1 MRAVLPIKKKLNMEL
16 KKEKMKK
23 TITDLKDIIRLG
35 GGMNLDATLFTLTE
49 LNDFAVLAERSGAI
63 IRVKNTEN
71 LTVNN
76 LKEIA
81 KLGRG
86 KVIFEF

>member
-1 MRAVLPIKKKLNMEL
+1 MAKKLIKYENKKKEN
-16 KKEKMKK
+16 KK

-35 GGMNLDATLFTLTE
+35 GGMNLDATLFTVT
-49 LNDFAVLAERSGAI
+49 VVTLAERSGAI
-63 IRVKNTEN
+63 INVKNTEN

-81 KLGRG
+81 KLGHG

>member
-1 MRAVLPIKKKLNMEL
+1 
-16 KKEKMKK
+16 MKK

-35 GGMNLDATLFTLTE
+35 GGMNLDATIFTMTE

-63 IRVKNTEN
+63 INVKNTEN

>member
-1 MRAVLPIKKKLNMEL
+1 
-16 KKEKMKK
+16 MKK

-35 GGMNLDATLFTLTE
+35 GGMNLDATLYTISE
-49 LNDFAVLAERSGAI
+49 LYDFAILAERSGAI
-63 IRVKNTEN
+63 INIKNTED

-86 KVIFEF
+86 KVIFKFKTIAN

>member
-1 MRAVLPIKKKLNMEL
+1 
-16 KKEKMKK
+16 MKK

-35 GGMNLDATLFTLTE
+35 GGMNLDATLYTISE
-49 LNDFAVLAERSGAI
+49 LYDFAILAERSGAI
-63 IRVKNTEN
+63 INIKNTED

-86 KVIFEF
+86 KVIFKFKSIAN

>member
-1 MRAVLPIKKKLNMEL
+1 
-16 KKEKMKK
+16 MKK

-35 GGMNLDATLFTLTE
+35 GGMNLDATLFTVSE
-49 LNDFAVLAERSGAI
+49 LNDFAILAERSGAI
-63 IRVKNTEN
+63 INVKNTEN
-71 LTVNN
+71 LTINN

>member
-1 MRAVLPIKKKLNMEL
+1 
-16 KKEKMKK
+16 MKK

-35 GGMNLDATLFTLTE
+35 GGMNKDATLFTVTE

-63 IRVKNTEN
+63 IRVKNTED

-81 KLGRG
+81 KLGHG

>member
-1 MRAVLPIKKKLNMEL
+1 MKFKKGEN
-16 KKEKMKK
+16 EKNNYRPVRHHTM
-23 TITDLKDIIRLG
+23 G
-35 GGMNLDATLFTLTE
+35 GGMNLDATLFTVTE
-49 LNDFAVLAERSGAI
+49 LNDFAVLAERSSVV

-71 LTVNN
+71 LTINN

-86 KVIFEF
+86 KVIFEFKKM

>member
-1 MRAVLPIKKKLNMEL
+1 
-16 KKEKMKK
+16 MKK
-23 TITDLKDIIRLG
+23 TVTDLKDIIRLG
-35 GGMNLDATLFTLTE
+35 GGMNLDATLFTVSE
-49 LNDFAVLAERSGAI
+49 LNDFAILAERSGAI
-63 IRVKNTEN
+63 INFKNTEN

>member
-1 MRAVLPIKKKLNMEL
+1 
-16 KKEKMKK
+16 
-23 TITDLKDIIRLG
+23 
-35 GGMNLDATLFTLTE
+35 MNLDATLFTVPE
-49 LNDFAVLAERSGAI
+49 LNDFAILAERSGAI

-81 KLGRG
+81 RHGGG

>member
-1 MRAVLPIKKKLNMEL
+1 
-16 KKEKMKK
+16 MKK

-35 GGMNLDATLFTLTE
+35 GGMNIDATLFTVTE

-63 IRVKNTEN
+63 IRVKNTED

-81 KLGRG
+81 KLGHG

>member
-1 MRAVLPIKKKLNMEL
+1 
-16 KKEKMKK
+16 MKK

-35 GGMNLDATLFTLTE
+35 GGMNLDATLFTVSE
-49 LNDFAVLAERSGAI
+49 LNDFAILAERSGAI
-63 IRVKNTEN
+63 INVKNTEN

>member
-1 MRAVLPIKKKLNMEL
+1 
-16 KKEKMKK
+16 MKK

-35 GGMNLDATLFTLTE
+35 GGMNLDATLYTVPE
-49 LNDFAVLAERSGAI
+49 LNDFAILAERSGAI
-63 IRVKNTEN
+63 INVKNTEN

>member
-1 MRAVLPIKKKLNMEL
+1 
-16 KKEKMKK
+16 MKK

-35 GGMNLDATLFTLTE
+35 GGMNLDATLFTMTE

-81 KLGRG
+81 KFGRG

>member
-1 MRAVLPIKKKLNMEL
+1 
-16 KKEKMKK
+16 MKK

-35 GGMNLDATLFTLTE
+35 GGMNIDATTFTIAE
-49 LNDFAVLAERSGAI
+49 PSDFAVLAERSGAI

>member
-1 MRAVLPIKKKLNMEL
+1 MKT
-16 KKEKMKK
+16 KK

-35 GGMNLDATLFTLTE
+35 GGMNLDTTLYSVAE
-49 LNDFAVLAERSGAI
+49 LSDFATLAERSGAI
-63 IRVKNTEN
+63 INIKNVEH

-76 LKEIA
+76 LKDIA

-86 KVIFEF
+86 KVIFKFKTIAS

>member
-1 MRAVLPIKKKLNMEL
+1 
-16 KKEKMKK
+16 MKK

-35 GGMNLDATLFTLTE
+35 GGMNLDATLYTISE
-49 LNDFAVLAERSGAI
+49 LYDFAILAERSGAI
-63 IRVKNTEN
+63 INIKNTEY

-86 KVIFEF
+86 KVIFKFKTIAN

>member
-1 MRAVLPIKKKLNMEL
+1 
-16 KKEKMKK
+16 MKK

-35 GGMNLDATLFTLTE
+35 GGMNIDATLFTISE
-49 LNDFAVLAERSGAI
+49 LYDFAILAERSGAI
-63 IRVKNTEN
+63 INIKNTED

-76 LKEIA
+76 LKDIA

-86 KVIFEF
+86 KVIFKFKSMAN

>member
-1 MRAVLPIKKKLNMEL
+1 
-16 KKEKMKK
+16 MKK

-35 GGMNLDATLFTLTE
+35 GGMNIDATLFTISE
-49 LNDFAVLAERSGAI
+49 LYDFAILAERSGAI
-63 IRVKNTEN
+63 INIKNTED

-76 LKEIA
+76 LKDIA

-86 KVIFEF
+86 KVIFKFKTIAD

>member
-1 MRAVLPIKKKLNMEL
+1 
-16 KKEKMKK
+16 MKK

-35 GGMNLDATLFTLTE
+35 GGMNIDATLFTISE
-49 LNDFAVLAERSGAI
+49 LYDFAILAERSGAI
-63 IRVKNTEN
+63 INIKNTED

-76 LKEIA
+76 LKDIA

-86 KVIFEF
+86 KVIFKFKTIVD

>member
-1 MRAVLPIKKKLNMEL
+1 MEL

-86 KVIFEF
+86 KVVFEF

>member
-1 MRAVLPIKKKLNMEL
+1 
-16 KKEKMKK
+16 MKK
-23 TITDLKDIIRLG
+23 TISDLKDIIRLG
-35 GGMNLDATLFTLTE
+35 GGMNLDATLFTASE

-63 IRVKNTEN
+63 IRVKNTES
-71 LTVNN
+71 LTINN

-81 KLGRG
+81 RLGHG

>member
-1 MRAVLPIKKKLNMEL
+1 
-16 KKEKMKK
+16 MKK

-35 GGMNLDATLFTLTE
+35 GGMNLDATIFTIAE

-71 LTVNN
+71 LSVNN

>member
-1 MRAVLPIKKKLNMEL
+1 MEL

>member
-1 MRAVLPIKKKLNMEL
+1 
-16 KKEKMKK
+16 MKK

-63 IRVKNTEN
+63 IRVKNTED

>member
-1 MRAVLPIKKKLNMEL
+1 
-16 KKEKMKK
+16 MKK

-35 GGMNLDATLFTLTE
+35 GGMNLDATLYTISE
-49 LNDFAVLAERSGAI
+49 LYDFAILAERSGAI
-63 IRVKNTEN
+63 INIKNVED

-86 KVIFEF
+86 KVIFKFKSIAN

>member
-1 MRAVLPIKKKLNMEL
+1 
-16 KKEKMKK
+16 MKK
-23 TITDLKDIIRLG
+23 TVTDLKDIIRLG
-35 GGMNLDATLFTLTE
+35 GGMNLDATLFTVSE
-49 LNDFAVLAERSGAI
+49 LNDFAILAERSGAI
-63 IRVKNTEN
+63 INVKNTEN
-71 LTVNN
+71 LTINN

>member
-1 MRAVLPIKKKLNMEL
+1 
-16 KKEKMKK
+16 MKK

-35 GGMNLDATLFTLTE
+35 GGMNIDATLFTVTE

-63 IRVKNTEN
+63 IRVKNTED

>member
-1 MRAVLPIKKKLNMEL
+1 
-16 KKEKMKK
+16 MKK

>member
-1 MRAVLPIKKKLNMEL
+1 
-16 KKEKMKK
+16 MKK

-35 GGMNLDATLFTLTE
+35 GGMNLDATAYTIPE
-49 LNDFAVLAERSGAI
+49 LNDFAILAERSGAI

-71 LTVNN
+71 LTINN

-81 KLGRG
+81 RLGRG

>member
-1 MRAVLPIKKKLNMEL
+1 MPAQIKKSKHEIL
-16 KKEKMKK
+16 KKNMKK

-35 GGMNLDATLFTLTE
+35 GGMNLDANSFSVPE
-49 LNDFAVLAERSGAI
+49 LNDFATLAEKSGAI
-63 IRVKNTEN
+63 IKVKNTEN